1 MPSFLDSR
9 DLRFLIGAGVVMVV
23 LLGLTFAL
31 GPAPVQQSLGYPS
44 SYASE
49 WAGAKAAYLLLE
61 EQGYRV
67 ERWEKSPED
76 LPENPDGAVLVL
88 AEPTQAASASEL
100 AAIRRFVSAGGRV
113 LAIGAT
119 AAALVPDLDA
129 AAAEQWDPQP
139 KTYEALLPSPVTRDA
154 PEISMVAPDTLTSS
168 EHPWLALYGQND
180 EVVVIS
186 YRVGKGEIIWWA
198 SASPLTNG
206 LMRENSNLALFLN
219 SIGAPANQGVYW
231 DEYFHGARASMI
243 SYFETGPLPWAGL
256 QIAIAFLAVL
266 FTFSR
271 RAGAMRMPATESRL
285 SPLEFVETLGDLYQS
300 AHASGAAV
308 SVAYRR
314 FRLALS
320 RKLSTPSTAKLPELC
335 RAASSRFL
343 WPEDA
348 LLDTLARS
356 ERAMRSINLDEQEAL
371 YLVRQLHDYSARL
384 EPRGRADQENTAWR

>member
-49 WAGAKAAYLLLE
+49 WTGAKAAYLLLE

-335 RAASSRFL
+335 RAASSRFR

>member
-314 FRLALS
+314 FRMALS

-384 EPRGRADQENTAWR
+384 EPRGRAGQENTAWR

>member
-335 RAASSRFL
+335 RAASSRFR